1 MIYKRVVLKFVK
13 KGKRDLCLLDLSDF
27 IIMLKSM
34 SKL

>member
-1 MIYKRVVLKFVK
+1 MIYKRVVLKLVK
-13 KGKRDLCLLDLSDF
+13 KGKKDLRFLDLSDF